1 MFNKIK
7 QMLIKTITYTIVA
20 GIIGGIL
27 SFLFKW
33 PLYKGV
39 YMAILVPGLGIIFYA
54 SINFIGLPS
63 ERRDFFTGKMNL
75 ENKENQDKKDKTLG
89 DGGWAPAFV
98 GVLMIA
104 IALLIEGIFHSL

>member
-1 MFNKIK
+1 
-7 QMLIKTITYTIVA
+7 MLIKTITYTIIA
-20 GIIGGIL
+20 GFIGAIL
-27 SFLFKW
+27 SFIFKW

-39 YMAILVPGLGIIFYA
+39 YMGILVPGLGIIFYA

-75 ENKENQDKKDKTLG
+75 ENKQNPDKKDKTLG

>member
-1 MFNKIK
+1 
-7 QMLIKTITYTIVA
+7 MLDRMKEMLVKTIKYSAIA
-20 GIIGGIL
+20 GTIGGVL
-27 SFLFKW
+27 SFLLKW

-39 YMAILVPGLGIIFYA
+39 YMGILVPGLGIIFYA

-63 ERRDFFTGKMNL
+63 ERRDFFTGKMQK
-75 ENKENQDKKDKTLG
+75 ENKENREEKNKTLG

-104 IALLIEGIFHSL
+104 IALLIEGIFRAV